1 MKFIHDN
8 INQFWS
14 WPEVQR
20 LEPDHKASVLILLT
34 ALDGPGGDA
43 SSIFNPYS
51 KLALRHI
58 SLRDHS
64 IHVATCALN
73 AENAGLQLSAMS
85 LTSAGLILIAALAHD
100 VGKMP
105 EGQLNFRFYVPSMHA
120 VRSAQML
127 KKWLKGFL
135 NDPELD
141 LVAKAVKHHH
151 GSEEEFGLLT
161 ALKIADAAARALDT
175 KAAGNNEAG
184 SFVTPESN
192 STYVAKEDR
201 VEIEKGR
208 VPNPE
213 NVKVPFFNALE
224 FISRLKPQI
233 NRQYKYPFTLPPAFS
248 MSNDVIYFSPQAI
261 FAELKK
267 WAKEQTPEPWLVID
281 VIETVP
287 DRKKDLMAFIGAEL
301 KKIGALREDLL
312 PAGYLN
318 GGEFLLIWAG
328 GKKDRAMYLPL
339 KSRFFTN
346 NLAYL
351 EKYKNNGLISRIKK
365 VEQNHG
371 LWAGKGPVK

>member
-1 MKFIHDN
+1 MKFIHHN
-8 INQFWS
+8 INQFWN

-20 LEPDHKASVLILLT
+20 LEPDHKTCVLILLT

-58 SLRDHS
+58 CLRDHS
-64 IHVATCALN
+64 IHVAMCALN

-127 KKWLKGFL
+127 RKWLKGAL
-135 NDPELD
+135 NDLELD
-141 LVAKAVKHHH
+141 LVAKAVRHHH

-161 ALKIADAAARALDT
+161 ALKVADAAARSLDT
-175 KAAGNNEAG
+175 KAVGNSETG
-184 SFVTPESN
+184 SFITPDSN

-213 NVKVPFFNALE
+213 DVKVPFFNALE

-233 NRQYKYPFTLPPAFS
+233 NRRPPQRLAEPPALTARPKNKTS
-248 MSNDVIYFSPQAI
+248 
-261 FAELKK
+261 
-267 WAKEQTPEPWLVID
+267 
-281 VIETVP
+281 
-287 DRKKDLMAFIGAEL
+287 
-301 KKIGALREDLL
+301 
-312 PAGYLN
+312 
-318 GGEFLLIWAG
+318 
-328 GKKDRAMYLPL
+328 PL
-339 KSRFFTN
+339 KTPPKTSLRKCTPA
-346 NLAYL
+346 LLTAHPDL
-351 EKYKNNGLISRIKK
+351 RIAK
-365 VEQNHG
+365 VH
-371 LWAGKGPVK
+371 PV